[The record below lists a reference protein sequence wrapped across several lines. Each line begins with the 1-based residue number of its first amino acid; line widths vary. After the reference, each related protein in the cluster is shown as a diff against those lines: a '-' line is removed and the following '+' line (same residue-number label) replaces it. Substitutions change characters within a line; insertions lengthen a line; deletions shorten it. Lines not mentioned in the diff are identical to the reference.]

1 MYHSK
6 LLWLVT
12 WLAVFAWVIS
22 ACVPIQTPPA
32 GETATQLTPVEEH
45 ADEHE
50 AEHVQEAEHEVEMAN
65 LEPISLG
72 ASDKLRVIATT
83 NIIADIVSQVGGDS
97 IELTPLLPLGADP
110 HTYTTSPQDMVAVT
124 DAHLIFANGV
134 NLETEFLP
142 ELIQH
147 SEAPVIYVS
156 QGIELRALEEDETR
170 EHEHENTDPHTWTT
184 PANAIVFVHNIE
196 HALSAVDPA
205 NAETYKA
212 NAEKYEAELEALD
225 EWIAEQISTIPVNNR
240 KLITDHDTFGYYT
253 DRYGLEQIGAVI
265 PGFST
270 ASEPSAQELAAL
282 EDMIREHGVRA
293 VFVGTTV
300 NPSLAQQVAEDTGIQ
315 LTTLYTG
322 SLGPAGSGVETYLD
336 YIRHNTTAIVEG
348 LR

>member
-1 MYHSK
+1 MYRRST
-6 LLWLVT
+6 LSLVI
-12 WLAVFAWVIS
+12 WLALFGWLIS
-22 ACVPIQTPPA
+22 ACGPAQAPPT
-32 GETATQLTPVEEH
+32 GEASQPTSAEEH
-45 ADEHE
+45 EVGHEQDGEHE
-50 AEHVQEAEHEVEMAN
+50 AAIVK
-65 LEPISLG
+65 LEPVSLD

-83 NIIADIVSQVGGDS
+83 NIVADIVSQVGGDS
-97 IELTPLLPLGADP
+97 IELTALLPLGADP

-134 NLETEFLP
+134 NLEAEFLP

-147 SEAPVIYVS
+147 SEVPVIYVS
-156 QGIELRALEEDETR
+156 QGIELRALGEDETR
-170 EHEHENTDPHTWTT
+170 EHENADPHTWTT
-184 PANAIVFVHNIE
+184 PTNAIVFVHNIE
-196 HALSAVDPA
+196 HALSAADPA
-205 NAETYKA
+205 NAETYMA
-212 NAEKYEAELEALD
+212 NAEKYEVELERFD
-225 EWIAEQISTIPVNNR
+225 EWIEEQISTIPVNNR

-282 EDMIREHGVRA
+282 EDMIREYGVRA

-300 NPSLAQQVAEDTGIQ
+300 NPSLAQQVVEDTGIQ
-315 LTTLYTG
+315 LINLYTG

-348 LR
+348 LRY